1 MTFRIFTFVLLA
13 TTSNGFIVP
22 RSAKTTALISPTTQ
36 LQLGFLK
43 DLGLDK
49 PDFLPDFGGS
59 KNEEPIS
66 YENGIQIGDSFPKN
80 ALKKLGVSSKKA
92 VVYFYGADDAP
103 SCKKENDAFNTR
115 SDEFKKLGATVVGVR
130 NEKGVKEDKLP
141 QLVQNLVID
150 EEDTI
155 RNQIGIKKD
164 LFGLLGGRET
174 YVIGKN
180 GKVEY
185 KFNDQFN
192 PEKHVKNT
200 IEFLSS

>member
-1 MTFRIFTFVLLA
+1 MA
-13 TTSNGFIVP
+13 E
-22 RSAKTTALISPTTQ
+22 
-36 LQLGFLK
+36 
-43 DLGLDK
+43 
-49 PDFLPDFGGS
+49 
-59 KNEEPIS
+59 NEELIS
-66 YENGIQIGDSFPKN
+66 YENGIQIGDIFPKD

-103 SCKKENDAFNTR
+103 SCKKEND
-115 SDEFKKLGATVVGVR
+115 EFKKLGATVVGVR

-141 QLVQNLVID
+141 QLVQKLVID

-174 YVIGKN
+174 YVIGTN

-192 PEKHVKNT
+192 PEKHVENT
-200 IEFLSS
+200 IEFLSN